1 MQQIKMIGLD
11 LDGTLLNT
19 KKELTENTRR
29 VLREAIDAGILVL
42 MATGRPYTGIPAELR
57 NFPGIQFTMLSP
69 PTEPE
74 SLIQT
79 IINFLS
85 SSFFPWKVQKKL
97 SVSLKNMIL

>member
-42 MATGRPYTGIPAELR
+42 MLPADHIPAFPR
-57 NFPGIQFTMLSP
+57 N
-69 PTEPE
+69 
-74 SLIQT
+74 
-79 IINFLS
+79 
-85 SSFFPWKVQKKL
+85 
-97 SVSLKNMIL
+97 

>member
-19 KKELTENTRR
+19 KKELTENTRH

-57 NFPGIQFTMLSP
+57 NFPGMLSP